1 MSVDVG
7 GMNRMDARTPQPP
20 QDDKLRV
27 IFPPD
32 PNPRPLKFTPP
43 PGTCDTHFHVFG
55 PPHVFPYAE
64 ARMYTPP
71 AAPIEH
77 WFSVA
82 KALGIERGVLVSP
95 TVHGFDYS
103 AMHDALEKA
112 DGRLRGVIRANPEL
126 TAQDNKAL
134 NARGVRGVR
143 FNFIRRLRGEFNAD
157 RFWHVVSR
165 MEGLPWNV
173 DLHTEP
179 QIIEERA
186 EIIRRVPL
194 PVVIDHFGLIEAHLG
209 LDQPAFKVLKQLLS
223 EGNVW
228 VKISSTDRQM
238 KRGSTYQQ
246 VVAMARAL
254 IGHRPDRLIWGTDW
268 PHSFVWEA
276 GQMPNDGDLINM
288 LPDFAPDEAIRKQI
302 LADNPARLFGFN

>member
-1 MSVDVG
+1 
-7 GMNRMDARTPQPP
+7 MDAKTPAAAPI
-20 QDDKLRV
+20 DEKSRV

-32 PNPRPLKFTPP
+32 PNPRPLKFQPP
-43 PGTCDTHFHVFG
+43 PGACDTHFHVFG

-82 KALGIERGVLVSP
+82 SKLGIERGVLVSP

-103 AMHDALEKA
+103 AMHDAITKS

-134 NARGVRGVR
+134 SARGVRGVR
-143 FNFIRRLRGEFNAD
+143 FNFIKRLRGEFNED

-186 EIIRRVPL
+186 EIIRRVRL
-194 PVVIDHFGLIEAHLG
+194 PVVIDHFGLIEAHKG
-209 LDQPAFKVLKQLLS
+209 LDQSAFKVLKQLLS

-238 KRGSTYQQ
+238 KRGSSYEQ

-254 IGHRPDRLIWGTDW
+254 VAHRADRLIWGTDW

-288 LPDFAPDEAIRKQI
+288 LPDFAPDEATRKMI

>member
-1 MSVDVG
+1 
-7 GMNRMDARTPQPP
+7 MDAKTPQTAPL
-20 QDDKLRV
+20 DEKLRV

-32 PNPRPLKFTPP
+32 PNPRALKFTPP
-43 PGTCDTHFHVFG
+43 PGTTDTHFHVFG

-82 KALGIERGVLVSP
+82 KAIGIERGVLVSP
-95 TVHGFDYS
+95 TVHGFDYA
-103 AMHDALEKA
+103 AMHDAIEKS
-112 DGRLRGVIRANPEL
+112 DGRLRGVIRANL
-126 TAQDNKAL
+126 DMTAQDNKAL

-143 FNFIRRLRGEFNAD
+143 FNFIARLRGAFDAA
-157 RFWHVVSR
+157 RFWRVVSQ

-186 EIIRRVPL
+186 EIIRKVPL
-194 PVVIDHFGLIEAHLG
+194 PVVVDHFGLIDAYKG
-209 LDQPAFKVLKQLLS
+209 LEQNAFKVLKQLLS

-238 KRGSTYQQ
+238 KRGSRYEE

-254 IGHRPDRLIWGTDW
+254 IAHRPDRLIWGTDW

-288 LPDFAPDEAIRKQI
+288 LPDFAPDEATRKQI
-302 LADNPARLFGFN
+302 LADNPAKLFGFN

>member
-1 MSVDVG
+1 M
-7 GMNRMDARTPQPP
+7 
-20 QDDKLRV
+20 
-27 IFPPD
+27 
-32 PNPRPLKFTPP
+32 
-43 PGTCDTHFHVFG
+43 
-55 PPHVFPYAE
+55 
-64 ARMYTPP
+64 
-71 AAPIEH
+71 AAPTNA
-77 WFSVA
+77 A
-82 KALGIERGVLVSP
+82 KREESTCQLGA
-95 TVHGFDYS
+95 VH
-103 AMHDALEKA
+103 
-112 DGRLRGVIRANPEL
+112 
-126 TAQDNKAL
+126 T
-134 NARGVRGVR
+134 
-143 FNFIRRLRGEFNAD
+143 
-157 RFWHVVSR
+157 WHVVSR

-194 PVVIDHFGLIEAHLG
+194 PVVIDHFGLIEAHKG
-209 LDQPAFKVLKQLLS
+209 LDQSAFKVLKQLLS

-238 KRGSTYQQ
+238 KRGSSYEQ

-254 IGHRPDRLIWGTDW
+254 IAHRADRLIWGTDW

-288 LPDFAPDEAIRKQI
+288 LPDFAPDEATRKMI